1 MAWPPSAVLEGGA
14 RREALGGMESEL
26 VPTEPSQTYPI
37 ASVCRLSIIEKRPTN
52 LLVGLF
58 FYISSLLTAL
68 GFAVLVQIG
77 LSSSDMSVK
86 LLLQLLWCQPF
97 GFQFKLLLLQ
107 VILDL
112 ILE

>member
-52 LLVGLF
+52 LLVGLLAAF
-58 FYISSLLTAL
+58 I
-68 GFAVLVQIG
+68 Q
-77 LSSSDMSVK
+77 
-86 LLLQLLWCQPF
+86 
-97 GFQFKLLLLQ
+97 
-107 VILDL
+107 L
-112 ILE
+112 ILQNTSKIYKVYWRNKKDNEYICEIKLRSVEDGTRCK